1 MIVLCLCTGSFLSEV
16 QAKNKGY
23 VRSPMANNYRRAQNQ
38 KMFVLHNED
47 HIFNRW
53 CAVVDYWFDW
63 MGWHTIPQTI
73 RYSIVLFFMVAP
85 FQALFFYCCCIHN
98 DEYDDPED
106 ERLFKIRANKWEQ
119 RRLNRL
125 QRVKE

>member
-1 MIVLCLCTGSFLSEV
+1 MRPASSV
-16 QAKNKGY
+16 
-23 VRSPMANNYRRAQNQ
+23 NYRRAQNK

-106 ERLFKIRANKWEQ
+106 ERLFKIRANKWEM
-119 RRLNRL
+119 RRQDRL
-125 QRVKE
+125 RRVKEQKLKNTFLAD

>member
-1 MIVLCLCTGSFLSEV
+1 MRPASSV
-16 QAKNKGY
+16 
-23 VRSPMANNYRRAQNQ
+23 NYRRAQNQ

-73 RYSIVLFFMVAP
+73 RYAVVLFFMVAP
-85 FQALFFYCCCIHN
+85 FQACFFYACCIHN
-98 DEYDDPED
+98 DEYDDPEE
-106 ERLFKIRANKWEQ
+106 ERLFKLRAGKWEARKQ
-119 RRLNRL
+119 ERLKKAKSLGLKNTFL
-125 QRVKE
+125 KD